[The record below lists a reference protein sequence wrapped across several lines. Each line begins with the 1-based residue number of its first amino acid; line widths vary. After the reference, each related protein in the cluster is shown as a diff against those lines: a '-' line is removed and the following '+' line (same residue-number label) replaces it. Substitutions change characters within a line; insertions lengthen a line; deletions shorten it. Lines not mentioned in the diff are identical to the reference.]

1 MYPME
6 TPAIQQFQMYG
17 QDIPWLLEH
26 WADAKPDHPALVW
39 APRDGAR
46 RQWTYAELLTDVRR
60 VAVGISARGIAR
72 GDKVLIHAENCP
84 EMVLSWLACATL
96 GAVAVTTNTK
106 SVGAEVTYFAEHTGA
121 VAAITQPQYAA
132 MVAAAAPALKWIA
145 VTHDNSG
152 EPAAPEE
159 SAHGFDAFDALFADV
174 GDWTPRAP
182 DPMLPFGIMFTS
194 GTTSR
199 PKAVVHTHANAIW
212 ASRTG
217 PRNIDLASDDTYLIY
232 LPFFHVNA
240 QSWSLFSVLGVGAT
254 AVLMPKWSQSR
265 FWPAIVEHGVTHIS
279 LMPFVMGALAS
290 PDKPTDH
297 TLRVG
302 VFGLIMPDLDQMFG
316 IAVYAAYGMTETVT
330 HCITGKPQEKLPTRS
345 MGHVT
350 PGYEI
355 AVVDKETGALCT
367 DGQTGELWMGGTRGI
382 QLFLEYYDND
392 AANANAFEDGWF
404 KTGDM
409 VKMGAGGNV
418 FYQERDKDLLKV
430 GGENVS
436 AKEVE
441 DLIVA
446 HPAVQAVAVVGKNH
460 EFLSE
465 VVVAFVIKTP
475 GDHDHDAVTAEII
488 GTFRENLAGFKVP
501 RAVYFVDEFPTG
513 TLDKILKNKLREM
526 ADERPPVG

>member
-1 MYPME
+1 ME
-6 TPAIQQFQMYG
+6 PSLIEEFQTFG

-26 WADAKPDHPALVW
+26 WADRKPDHPALVW
-39 APRDGAR
+39 SPRDGAAR
-46 RQWTYAELLTDVRR
+46 RWTYAELLVDVRR
-60 VAVGISARGIAR
+60 LAAGLDTRGIGK

-84 EMVLSWLACATL
+84 EMVLSWLACAAL

-106 SVGAEVTYFAEHTGA
+106 SVGAEITYFAEHTGA

-132 MVAAAAPALKWIA
+132 TVSAAAPALKWIV
-145 VTHDNSG
+145 VTDDNSG
-152 EPAAPEE
+152 EPAGDAEA
-159 SAHGFDAFDALFADV
+159 AHGFDAFESLFADAA
-174 GDWTPRAP
+174 DWTPRP
-182 DPMLPFGIMFTS
+182 PEPMLPFGIMFTS

-217 PRNIDLASDDTYLIY
+217 PRNIDLTTNDTYLIY

-240 QSWSLFSVLGVGAT
+240 QSWSLFSVFGVGAT

-265 FWPAIVEHGVTHIS
+265 FWPVIEEHGVTHIS
-279 LMPFVMGALAS
+279 VMPFVMGALGN
-290 PDKPTDH
+290 PDKPVDH

-302 VFGLIMPDLDQMFG
+302 VFGLIMPDLDKLFG

-330 HCITGKPQEKLPTRS
+330 HCITGKPQELLPTRS

-355 AVVDKETGALCT
+355 AVVDKESGDLCT
-367 DGQTGELWMGGTRGI
+367 DGQTGELWMRGTRGI

-392 AANANAFEDGWF
+392 EANAKAFEDGWF

-409 VKMGAGGNV
+409 VKMGTGGNV

-441 DLIVA
+441 DLILA

-465 VVVAFVIKTP
+465 VAVAFVIMAP
-475 GDHDHDAVTAEII
+475 GDHDEAAVSAEIFE
-488 GTFRENLAGFKVP
+488 TCARNLAGFKVP

-513 TLDKILKNKLREM
+513 TLDKILKNKLRVM
-526 ADERPPVG
+526 ADEHPPVE